1 VTLLSPRPFVGRF
14 LAHLHQPPPPRA
26 AMFPW
31 MKPAFAPNDRLH
43 QHRIEMMF
51 YRDGT
56 NQMIVLVKPSRT
68 HPFVKCIN
76 RIARARRQIN
86 KARREGKQYAKN
98 QFKQKSNHSVR
109 VSLLRGAA
117 KSRPPNRARSRNRFI
132 DNDQSMQPSRD
143 QLAKAF
149 GVN

>member
-14 LAHLHQPPPPRA
+14 LAHLHQPALAGA

-31 MKPAFAPNDRLH
+31 IKPAFAPNDRLH
-43 QHRIEMMF
+43 EHRIEMMF
-51 YRDGT
+51 YRDEK

-76 RIARARRQIN
+76 WIARARRQIN

-98 QFKQKSNHSVR
+98 QFKQKSNR
-109 VSLLRGAA
+109 YIRASLARQCSEGA
-117 KSRPPNRARSRNRFI
+117 SS
-132 DNDQSMQPSRD
+132 
-143 QLAKAF
+143 
-149 GVN
+149 